1 MSRMTG
7 LHRTQRRSISPG
19 LLRDVLLIGM
29 CLPAAALCAKYG
41 GGSGT
46 VESPFLI
53 YTVADFSAV
62 GNSPADWDKHFKLM
76 RDIDLS
82 GYDETNLTLIG
93 RWVGLGSL
101 DNQPFD
107 GFFDGGGKSIRN
119 FRYTDV
125 HQEYIGL
132 FQHVV
137 GEIRNLELRD
147 VKVVGAG
154 FGTGALVGYLERGS
168 VADCSVTNVSVSGDT
183 CVGGLVGVVDASVS
197 KCSSRGRVSG
207 IRYVGGLVGQ
217 LGPGT
222 IHRSYS
228 KADVVGNE
236 NVGGLVGGTLR
247 ETAIVDSS
255 YATGDVD
262 GSLYVGGLAGQVV
275 QGRVFRCY
283 AAGAVTGKQGVVG
296 GLVGGRKVL
305 GQVIG
310 SLWDI
315 ESSGQA
321 TSDGGVGM
329 TTAEMKS
336 ESTYLAAN
344 WDFGNTWLI
353 CEGINYPVLT
363 WQIPAG
369 DLRCP
374 DGVDFIDFIW
384 FAKNWRHDDCANF
397 NGFCDWADIDGS
409 GDVGYPDL
417 AIFAHTWLTGLD

>member
-1 MSRMTG
+1 MSRVMG
-7 LHRTQRRSISPG
+7 LHRAQRSSISPG
-19 LLRDVLLIGM
+19 LLRDVLLISM
-29 CLPAAALCAKYG
+29 CLPVSAFCAKYG

-46 VESPFLI
+46 VESPFFI
-53 YTVADFSAV
+53 YTAADFSAI
-62 GNSPADWDKHFKLM
+62 GDNPADWDKHFRLM

-93 RWVGLGSL
+93 HWVTLGSL
-101 DNQPFD
+101 ENQPFS
-107 GFFDGGGKSIRN
+107 GVFDGDGKSIRN
-119 FRYTDV
+119 FRYKNV
-125 HQEYIGL
+125 HQEYVGL
-132 FQHVV
+132 FQHVA

-147 VKVVGAG
+147 AKVVGARS
-154 FGTGALVGYLERGS
+154 GTGSLVGYLERGS
-168 VADCSVTNVSVSGDT
+168 LADCSVTNASVSGDT
-183 CVGGLVGVVDASVS
+183 YVGGLAGLVDGSVS
-197 KCSSRGRVSG
+197 RCSSRGRVSG
-207 IRYVGGLVGQ
+207 IWYVGGLVGQ
-217 LGPGT
+217 LGKGT
-222 IHRSYS
+222 IYRSYS
-228 KADVVGNE
+228 KADVLGNE
-236 NVGGLVGGTLR
+236 SVGGLVGATLR

-262 GSLYVGGLAGQVV
+262 GSLYVGGLTGLVV

-283 AAGAVTGKQGVVG
+283 SAGAVTGKQSAG

-315 ESSGQA
+315 DSSGQT
-321 TSDGGVGM
+321 TSGGGTGM

-353 CEGINYPVLT
+353 CEGINYPVLV
-363 WQIPAG
+363 WQIPGG

-374 DGVDFIDFIW
+374 DGVDLIDFVW
-384 FAKNWRHDDCANF
+384 FAKNWRHSDCAAL

-409 GDVGYPDL
+409 GDVGCLDL
-417 AIFAHTWLTGLD
+417 AVFAHTWLTGLD